1 MISGTNKINT
11 LIQAE
16 TADKAVV
23 KGEQKVFTQLRLIVL
38 AGVCIKVDDGAGRAA
53 SVVMLHVLRKLNILN
68 DESVKKIKKFGVK
81 DIRNWSGTL
90 VGEIRVGEG
99 ISF

>member
-1 MISGTNKINT
+1 MIKPWSRGGAEGVYTAAINS
-11 LIQAE
+11 LGLGI
-16 TADKAVV
+16 
-23 KGEQKVFTQLRLIVL
+23 
-38 AGVCIKVDDGAGRAA
+38 CIKVDDGAGRAA

-68 DESVKKIKKFGVK
+68 DESVKKIKKLGVK

-90 VGEIRVGEG
+90 VGKIRVGVG